1 MNAIKAFRTKT
12 FLFSALIFWAGSL
25 CAQSPASPAGGRA
38 SCVISEFMNLALST
52 HDPVVRTTQV
62 KSWLANNGAV
72 CSPKQLEILKANRSN
87 WLGTSDNV
95 DIFAIVFA
103 LQEEQ
108 AKSNPAALSELYGFS
123 GVNPIAPRKDDTTS
137 SKGNKGA
144 APGAGATGAGATVS
158 APGGAAAGSP
168 FGQAPS
174 PFGQPASPFGQA
186 ASPFGQAPSPFGQ
199 PASPFGQAASPFGQ
213 APSPFG
219 QPASPFGQPPQK

>member
-1 MNAIKAFRTKT
+1 MNAIKAFSTKT
-12 FLFSALIFWAGSL
+12 FLFSVLIFWAGNL
-25 CAQSPASPAGGRA
+25 CAQAPGSPAGGRS

-52 HDPVVRTTQV
+52 HDPIARTTQV
-62 KSWLANNGAV
+62 KSWLTNNGAL

-123 GVNPIAPRKDDTTS
+123 GVNPIAPRKDETTS

-144 APGAGATGAGATVS
+144 APGAGAPGGA
-158 APGGAAAGSP
+158 PGAAAG
-168 FGQAPS
+168 
-174 PFGQPASPFGQA
+174 SPFGQA

-213 APSPFG
+213 PASPFGQAASPFG
-219 QPASPFGQPPQK
+219 QPASPFGQPASPFGQPASPFGK

>member
-12 FLFSALIFWAGSL
+12 FLFSALIFGAGNV
-25 CAQSPASPAGGRA
+25 CAQSPAAPASGRG

-62 KSWLANNGAV
+62 KSWLSNNGAL
-72 CSPKQLEILKANRSN
+72 CNPKQLEILKANRSN

-108 AKSNPAALSELYGFS
+108 AKSNPAAMGELFGFS
-123 GVNPIAPRKDDTTS
+123 GVNPITARKDETVS
-137 SKGNKGA
+137 SKKGA
-144 APGAGATGAGATVS
+144 APAAGAPGA
-158 APGGAAAGSP
+158 PGAAAGSP
-168 FGQAPS
+168 FGQAAS
-174 PFGQPASPFGQA
+174 PFGQAASPFGQA

-213 APSPFG
+213 PASPFGQAASPFG
-219 QPASPFGQPPQK
+219 QPASPFGQPPR